1 MPTKNIECQLAQGQ
15 IGRYLNGERF
25 SAQAIKQLEAHVAEC
40 DECSELVTR
49 RRQALM
55 TMLGEGTA
63 RAAVM
68 TEARPTSTQSETAAE
83 RLISSLGKAQA
94 KEPLAQETVLPRIE
108 DTPAPSKVK
117 LLGQAFNSKPLMYCA
132 ALAAVLLAMSY
143 FSKDALKTFGPT
155 ADTSSILKN
164 APALV
169 PVKPT
174 TPPVNTSA
182 PEVPAPVAKVAPKRV
197 AKPHPV
203 APVKSVAK
211 LHHKI
216 RRKPRI
222 VAHRATIR
230 RSPRRLRA
238 SHPHRVHRVIR
249 SDDDDDEPVRVRP
262 KARIHRHTASPT
274 KSTIRIYDPSGRT
287 LSQ

>member
-1 MPTKNIECQLAQGQ
+1 
-15 IGRYLNGERF
+15 
-25 SAQAIKQLEAHVAEC
+25 
-40 DECSELVTR
+40 
-49 RRQALM
+49 
-55 TMLGEGTA
+55 
-63 RAAVM
+63 
-68 TEARPTSTQSETAAE
+68 
-83 RLISSLGKAQA
+83 
-94 KEPLAQETVLPRIE
+94 
-108 DTPAPSKVK
+108 
-117 LLGQAFNSKPLMYCA
+117 MYCA

-197 AKPHPV
+197 AKPHKVAPVEAANTDTQTDDASDEPV